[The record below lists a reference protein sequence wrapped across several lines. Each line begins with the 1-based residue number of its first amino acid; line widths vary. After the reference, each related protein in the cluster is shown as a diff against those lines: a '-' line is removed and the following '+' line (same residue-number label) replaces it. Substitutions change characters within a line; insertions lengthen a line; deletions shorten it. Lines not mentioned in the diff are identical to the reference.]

1 MVIKLKNN
9 LRVARAEHNI
19 SQEELANMVGA
30 SRQTILAIENERFNP
45 SMKLGMLIALALNK
59 KIEELF
65 YLVEE

>member
-1 MVIKLKNN
+1 MVVKLKNN

-59 KIEELF
+59 KWKICF
-65 YLVEE
+65 I

>member
-1 MVIKLKNN
+1 MVVKLKNN

-59 KIEELF
+59 KVEDLF

>member
-1 MVIKLKNN
+1 MVVKLKNK
-9 LRVARAEHNI
+9 LRVARAERNI

-30 SRQTILAIENERFNP
+30 SRQTILAIENEKFNP

-59 KIEELF
+59 SVEDLF

>member
-1 MVIKLKNN
+1 MVVKLKNN

-30 SRQTILAIENERFNP
+30 SRQTILAIENEKFNP

-59 KIEELF
+59 RVEDLF